1 MASTPENKVKKW
13 LKYAMNNRYPEAW
26 CYAPPG
32 GPFGQIGVSD
42 FIWVIPAGL
51 FNVVCVIEVKSDKF
65 MIPTV
70 PQVTYLK
77 KMLARGA
84 VAVLMR
90 GKDQD
95 RLDKVFQILDQRIKL
110 LETFSKNFENLDPE
124 TLDKVESITVK
135 NKELLCL

>member
-13 LKYAMNNRYPEAW
+13 LKYAMNNRYQDSW

-42 FIWVIPAGL
+42 FMWVIKAGR
-51 FNVVCVIEVKSDKF
+51 FNVVVVIEVKSDKF

-70 PQVTYLK
+70 PQVRFLK
-77 KMLARGA
+77 TMMGLNCVSA
-84 VAVLMR
+84 LMR

-95 RLDKVFQILDQRIKL
+95 RLDAVFKAIDTRIAFFKSLSEKL
-110 LETFSKNFENLDPE
+110 KDVEDSELCHLNITMENHDSK
-124 TLDKVESITVK
+124 I
-135 NKELLCL
+135 

>member
-13 LKYAMNNRYPEAW
+13 LKYAMNNKYPEAW

-42 FIWVIPAGL
+42 FMWVIPAGL
-51 FNVVCVIEVKSDKF
+51 FNVVVFIEVKSDKF

-70 PQVTYLK
+70 PQITFLK
-77 KMLARGA
+77 KMLAKNC
-84 VAVLMR
+84 VAAMMR

-95 RLDKVFQILDQRIKL
+95 RLDKIYETIDAKIAFFTKL
-110 LETFSKNFENLDPE
+110 SKSLGESMIESVDAVTI
-124 TLDKVESITVK
+124 TLKEDNADKV
-135 NKELLCL
+135 